1 MEKNYKLQYSKGFIN
16 QIKKMDPFVQ
26 KNIMSWLEVNIQNT
40 NNPRKYGKALKGNL
54 IGTWRYR
61 IGNYRV
67 ICVIEDDKLIVLA
80 LGVGHR
86 NKIYK

>member
-1 MEKNYKLQYSKGFIN
+1 MKENYKLQYSKGFIN

-26 KNIMSWLEVNIQNT
+26 KNIMNWLEVNIQNT
-40 NNPRKYGKALKGNL
+40 NNAGKHGKALKGNL
-54 IGTWRYR
+54 KGTWRYR

-67 ICVIEDDKLIVLA
+67 ICLIEDGKLIVLT